1 MSTYV
6 VTVGLACIRH
16 TYVIQARNLQEAAYK
31 TRVWDVVRIR
41 RLGRPL

>member
-1 MSTYV
+1 MNTYA

-16 TYVIQARNLQEAAYK
+16 TYVLRAANLQDAAYL
-31 TRVWDVVRIR
+31 TRVWDVVRIV

>member
-1 MSTYV
+1 MNTYA

-16 TYVIQARNLQEAAYK
+16 TYVIQARDIQEAAYK
-31 TRVWDVVRIR
+31 TRIWDIVRIV